1 MYILNELE
9 KNQKLYERKKISN
22 NGKLVMDSAVL
33 SIKYIFDLAKE
44 FKKEDEYERLVY
56 LGMDV
61 LCKRAKEG
69 LNKLRENIIEMEEG
83 GMSIHR
89 KAVEDFFK

>member
-1 MYILNELE
+1 MFILEELE
-9 KNQKLYERKKISN
+9 KNQKLCERKKISK

-33 SIKYIFDLAKE
+33 SVKYVFDLAEE
-44 FKKEDEYERLVY
+44 FKNEDEYERLVY

-69 LNKLRENIIEMEEG
+69 LGKLRENIIEMEEDG
-83 GMSIHR
+83 INIHR